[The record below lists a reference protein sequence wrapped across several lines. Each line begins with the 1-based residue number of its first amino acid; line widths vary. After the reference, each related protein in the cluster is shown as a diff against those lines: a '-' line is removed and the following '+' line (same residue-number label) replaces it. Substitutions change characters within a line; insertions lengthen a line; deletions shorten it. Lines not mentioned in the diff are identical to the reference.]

1 MLKTQNLTSCIINP
15 MNLLQALN
23 SELPLCTAIVGAG
36 GKTSAMAA
44 LARQTEGPAW
54 VTTTAHL
61 GTDQTIFADRH
72 CVIESESDIQPA
84 LWLEQKITLLTGS
97 VTQDDRLHSPAPE
110 LLELIHQAAERE
122 AAHLIFEADGS
133 RSIPLK
139 APGDHEPPIPAWT
152 RQVIVV
158 VGASALGSPLN
169 EQTVFRAGRYA
180 ELTGLQEGETIT
192 IESVRDM
199 LLHPLGGLKN
209 IPSGALKAVLFNQA
223 EDSVTQGIIRYIV
236 PDLLAGGYDRVI
248 VGGVTHA
255 PDALESYW

>member
-1 MLKTQNLTSCIINP
+1 

-23 SELPLCTAIVGAG
+23 PTLPLCTAIVGAG
-36 GKTSAMAA
+36 GKTSAMFA
-44 LARQTEGPAW
+44 LARQVEGAAW
-54 VTTTAHL
+54 VTTTTHL
-61 GTDQTIFADRH
+61 GTDQTVFADRH
-72 CVIESESDIQPA
+72 CVLESEQDITPD
-84 LWLEQKITLLTGS
+84 LWLQQKVTLLTGAA
-97 VTQDDRLHSPAPE
+97 THDDRLHSPAPE
-110 LLELIHQAAERE
+110 LLKAVRQAAERNVV
-122 AAHLIFEADGS
+122 HLIFEADGS

-180 ELTGLQEGETIT
+180 ELTGLLEGQTIT

-209 IPSGALKAVLFNQA
+209 IPPGAQKAVLFNQA
-223 EDSVTQGIIRYIV
+223 EDSVTRGIIEYIV
-236 PDLLAGGYDRVI
+236 PDLLAEGYERVI
-248 VGGVTHA
+248 VGGVKRS
-255 PDALESYW
+255 PDALMSYW

>member
-1 MLKTQNLTSCIINP
+1 
-15 MNLLQALN
+15 MNLLQALQPAF
-23 SELPLCTAIVGAG
+23 PLCTAIVGAG

-44 LARQTEGPAW
+44 LARQVEGHAW
-54 VTTTAHL
+54 ATTTAHL
-61 GTDQTIFADRH
+61 GTDQTGLADRH
-72 CVIESESDIQPA
+72 YILETAQDVTPQH
-84 LWLEQKITLLTGS
+84 WLSTKTALLTGPATS
-97 VTQDDRLHSPAPE
+97 DDRLHSPAPE
-110 LLELIHQAAERE
+110 LLELIHHAAERE
-122 AAHLIFEADGS
+122 GVHLIFEADGS

-139 APGDHEPPIPAWT
+139 APGDHEPPIPAWA

-158 VGASALGSPLN
+158 VGASALGMPLN

-180 ELTGLQEGETIT
+180 ELTGLLEGETIT

-209 IPSGALKAVLFNQA
+209 IPPTALKAVLFNQA
-223 EDSVTQGIIRYIV
+223 EDPVTQGIIQYIV

-248 VGGVTHA
+248 VGGVKRA

>member
-1 MLKTQNLTSCIINP
+1 

-23 SELPLCTAIVGAG
+23 PNLHLCTAIVGAG
-36 GKTSAMAA
+36 GKTSAMFM
-44 LARQTEGPAW
+44 LARQVEAHAW

-61 GTDQTIFADRH
+61 GTDQTGYADRH
-72 CVIESESDIQPA
+72 FVLESASDIQPA
-84 LWLEQKITLLTGS
+84 QWLRQKITLLTGAATS
-97 VTQDDRLHSPAPE
+97 DDRLHSPAPE
-110 LLELIHQAAERE
+110 LLELIHTAAERE
-122 AAHLIFEADGS
+122 GVHLIFEADGS

-139 APGDHEPPIPAWT
+139 APGDHEPPIPAWA

-158 VGASALGSPLN
+158 VGASALGRPLN
-169 EQTVFRAGRYA
+169 EGTVFRAGRYA

-209 IPSGALKAVLFNQA
+209 IPPTALKAVLFNQA
-223 EDSVTQGIIRYIV
+223 EDPVTQGIIQYIV

-248 VGGVTHA
+248 VGGVKRA
-255 PDALESYW
+255 PDALQSYW

>member
-1 MLKTQNLTSCIINP
+1 
-15 MNLLQALN
+15 MNLLQALK
-23 SELPLCTAIVGAG
+23 SPFPLCTAIVGAG
-36 GKTSAMAA
+36 GKTSAMFA
-44 LARQTEGPAW
+44 LARQVDGPAW

-61 GTDQTIFADRH
+61 GTDQTAFADLF
-72 CVIESESDIQPA
+72 CMVESEHDINPD
-84 LWLEQKITLLTGS
+84 LWLKQKVTLVTGAATS
-97 VTQDDRLHSPAPE
+97 DDRLHSPASE

-122 AAHLIFEADGS
+122 GVRLIFEADGS

-139 APGDHEPPIPAWT
+139 APGEHEPPIPAWA

-158 VGASALGSPLN
+158 VGASALGRPLN
-169 EQTVFRAGRYA
+169 EGTVFRAGRYA

-199 LLHPLGGLKN
+199 LLHSLGGLKN
-209 IPSGALKAVLFNQA
+209 IPPAALKAVLFNQS
-223 EDSVTQGIIRYIV
+223 EDTVTQGIIQYIV

-248 VGGVTHA
+248 VGGVKHA

>member
-1 MLKTQNLTSCIINP
+1 
-15 MNLLQALN
+15 MNLIQALN
-23 SELPLCTAIVGAG
+23 ADYPLCTAIVGAG

-44 LARQTEGPAW
+44 LAYQVSGPAW
-54 VTTTAHL
+54 LTTTAHL
-61 GTDQTIFADRH
+61 GTDQTGIADRH
-72 CVIESESDIQPA
+72 FVVATEKDIQPA
-84 LWLEQKITLLTGS
+84 LWLQQKVTLLTGA
-97 VTQDDRLHSPAPE
+97 VTSDDRLHSPAPD
-110 LLELIHQAAERE
+110 LLELIRRAAERE

-139 APGDHEPPIPAWT
+139 APGDHEPPIPMWA

-158 VGASALGSPLN
+158 VGASALGRPLN
-169 EQTVFRAGRYA
+169 EHTVFRAGRYA

-209 IPSGALKAVLFNQA
+209 IPPGALKAVLFNQA
-223 EDSVTQGIIRYIV
+223 EDGVTQGIIQYIV

-248 VGGVTHA
+248 VGGVSHA
-255 PDALESYW
+255 PDAIESYW

>member
-1 MLKTQNLTSCIINP
+1 

-23 SELPLCTAIVGAG
+23 PIFPLCTAIVGAG

-44 LARQTEGPAW
+44 LAHQVNGPAW

-61 GTDQTIFADRH
+61 GTDQTGIADRH
-72 CVIESESDIQPA
+72 FVVATEKDIQPA
-84 LWLEQKITLLTGS
+84 LWLEQKISLLTGA

-110 LLELIHQAAERE
+110 LLELIRRAAER
-122 AAHLIFEADGS
+122 AGAHLIFEADGS

-139 APGDHEPPIPAWT
+139 APGDHEPPIPAWAQ
-152 RQVIVV
+152 QVIVV
-158 VGASALGSPLN
+158 VGASALGNALN

-223 EDSVTQGIIRYIV
+223 EDGVTQGIIQYIV

-248 VGGVTHA
+248 VGGVSHA

>member
-1 MLKTQNLTSCIINP
+1 
-15 MNLLQALN
+15 MNLLQALDPKH
-23 SELPLCTAIVGAG
+23 PLCTAIVGAG
-36 GKTSAMAA
+36 GKTSAMFA
-44 LARQTEGPAW
+44 LARQVEGAAW
-54 VTTTAHL
+54 VTTTTHL
-61 GTDQTIFADRH
+61 GTDQTAFADRH
-72 CVIESESDIQPA
+72 FVIESESDIQPA
-84 LWLEQKITLLTGS
+84 LWLEQKITLLTGV
-97 VTQDDRLHSPAPE
+97 VTSDNRLHSPAPE
-110 LLELIHQAAERE
+110 LLELIHNAAEQTGT
-122 AAHLIFEADGS
+122 HLIFEADGS

-139 APGDHEPPIPAWT
+139 APGDHEPPIPAWA

-158 VGASALGSPLN
+158 VGASALGNALS

-209 IPSGALKAVLFNQA
+209 IPSDAMKAVLFNQA
-223 EDSVTQGIIRYIV
+223 EDSVTQGIIQYIV

-248 VGGVTHA
+248 VGGVSHA

>member
-1 MLKTQNLTSCIINP
+1 
-15 MNLLQALN
+15 MNLIEAFN
-23 SELPLCTAIVGAG
+23 PKLPLCTAIVGAG
-36 GKTSAMAA
+36 GKTSAMFA
-44 LARQTEGPAW
+44 LARQVEGAAW
-54 VTTTAHL
+54 VTTTTHL

-72 CVIESESDIQPA
+72 CVLESENDLQPG
-84 LWLEQKITLLTGS
+84 LWLKQKVNLLTGAA
-97 VTQDDRLHSPAPE
+97 TQDNRLHSPAPD
-110 LLELIHQAAERE
+110 LLEAVHLAAERN
-122 AAHLIFEADGS
+122 AVHLVFEADGS

-139 APGDHEPPIPAWT
+139 APGDHEPPIPAWA

-180 ELTGLQEGETIT
+180 ELTGLLEGQTVT

-209 IPSGALKAVLFNQA
+209 IPSGAQKAVLFNQA
-223 EDSVTQGIIRYIV
+223 EDSVTRGIIEYIV

-248 VGGVTHA
+248 VGGVKRA
-255 PDALESYW
+255 PDALESYY